1 MIIFGG
7 TWPKL
12 KSVLINMY
20 LNRYRVYSIDL
31 SEYEHEKF
39 ENNLKYTHV
48 YADNCTHS
56 GQLKKWSNDI
66 FQ

>member
-12 KSVLINMY
+12 KSVLINM
-20 LNRYRVYSIDL
+20 
-31 SEYEHEKF
+31 YEHEKF